1 MMNKTKL
8 KIWIASLAIW
18 AAVAIRAM
26 AGTVIVDTVTYNG
39 ADLSS
44 IRGTALPN
52 VGYYMFDMVV
62 KSTPT
67 STSAIS
73 GLAAYV
79 QQQGVAGGNYYTL
92 YNSTFTTCNGAC
104 SYFLAPDM
112 YVGGIV
118 RGMWAITSG
127 SATIKITAREISP

>member
-1 MMNKTKL
+1 MKKQV
-8 KIWIASLAIW
+8 KICFAFLLMWS
-18 AAVAIRAM
+18 AAVM
-26 AGTVIVDTVTYNG
+26 AAFSGTVIVDTVTYNG

-44 IRGTALPN
+44 IQGAALPN

-79 QQQGVAGGNYYTL
+79 QQKGVAGGNYYTL

-118 RGMWAITSG
+118 RGMWAVTSG